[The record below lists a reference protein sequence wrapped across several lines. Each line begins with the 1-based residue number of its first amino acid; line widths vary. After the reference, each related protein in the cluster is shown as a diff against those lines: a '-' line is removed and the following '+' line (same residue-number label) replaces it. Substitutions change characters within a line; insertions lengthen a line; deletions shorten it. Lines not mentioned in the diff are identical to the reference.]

1 MTPFGQAVRALALTC
16 DDMRSLWSRSNLYA
30 SRCKYLT
37 VWPLNPSQRKL
48 IDSHS
53 CYGNILANKIQD
65 IYVARSLEMCFFFFF
80 CDLREL
86 ARKLPSSFGHPK
98 QVCTQVQ
105 LTAACDYLQ
114 DHLAERSW
122 FAPCLWGSLRC
133 ILGQN
138 T

>member
-30 SRCKYLT
+30 SRCKYLI
-37 VWPLNPSQRKL
+37 VWPPNPSQRKL
-48 IDSHS
+48 IYSHS
-53 CYGNILANKIQD
+53 CYGNILANTIQD
-65 IYVARSLEMCFFFFF
+65 MYVARSLEMFFFFF
-80 CDLREL
+80 FATCVNLREKFRVRL
-86 ARKLPSSFGHPK
+86 ITQR